1 MLPTNIITKRIRKFL
16 NITFFHREMNDENSS
31 LPSFPSFLPLS
42 FLITNKFCT
51 EYLERGTA
59 MVIFELSQIEIRP
72 ISANEANCC
81 NDSNSYIC
89 MYVYVYIPI
98 HPPLSLCL
106 SREISIRGWFANFQC
121 FDRKYRLNVIS
132 VPFNGTTKIEIS
144 VWLSSEDSPSPGGWS
159 RNFVEIS

>member
-1 MLPTNIITKRIRKFL
+1 
-16 NITFFHREMNDENSS
+16 
-31 LPSFPSFLPLS
+31 
-42 FLITNKFCT
+42 
-51 EYLERGTA
+51 

-132 VPFNGTTKIEIS
+132 VPFNGTTKIELNFRKLSIEREFYFEKFIRILPFFNICPILINSIFHPRIS
-144 VWLSSEDSPSPGGWS
+144 LPSKQKSTSKRLYSQMLSTLFLSLLSQ
-159 RNFVEIS
+159 